1 MIKRYGGDKMAS
13 TLTKA
18 LGIIALLV
26 VLFLAFT
33 AFSNVL
39 FLCQDDTE
47 GGIPGVDMAAL
58 WSFNGGFTWIYPG
71 SSHDPQGRTLHN
83 IYMLND
89 PYQEVKEIMQYTYGV
104 TPHILVIIND
114 EAASH
119 FLGVNPINETRLR
132 YTSEGLDD
140 KREIALYVPSI
151 ESWKEDDDIHFGN
164 AGEGKVIAWVRFGD
178 TKITHKESDED
189 IQKRIE
195 DFCTQLVNEEILNVA
210 EWEHFNGETDAG
222 DAWFAEGAEFKID
235 KYADMADLIAADP
248 IHDVDE
254 AYGWPVLKED
264 N

>member
-39 FLCQDDTE
+39 FLCQDNTE

-58 WSFNGGFTWIYPG
+58 WSLNGGFTWIYPG

-119 FLGVNPINETRLR
+119 IFGADI
-132 YTSEGLDD
+132 LDTIRQHD
-140 KREIALYVPSI
+140 
-151 ESWKEDDDIHFGN
+151 W
-164 AGEGKVIAWVRFGD
+164 GEGNSRGD
-178 TKITHKESDED
+178 AVAMSITHVNLLPVIPD
-189 IQKRIE
+189 ILMGNI
-195 DFCTQLVNEEILNVA
+195 
-210 EWEHFNGETDAG
+210 
-222 DAWFAEGAEFKID
+222 KI
-235 KYADMADLIAADP
+235 MLI
-248 IHDVDE
+248 
-254 AYGWPVLKED
+254 
-264 N
+264 